1 MRSVLARELYALTL
15 GANFFAACVLTL
27 FIFDATML
35 GISFVY
41 GLGRDQSEWPKE
53 TREKYSRKLGLI
65 DPPTTGET
73 VACMSSC
80 KGQEKEKKT
89 QLCNSEETKQDNAG
103 LLDDWIDL
111 EFIQKHTGSINSLV
125 YYPFLAVALSLLA
138 HSAWLS
144 AYPGS
149 PLIAIAEGV
158 GLFVIFCCALAL
170 RWAAERARHR
180 AERKFADEIVKMS
193 EKPAEPGK
201 WSRRQL
207 EDLRARIR
215 ALDEGAFSPLLEQ
228 PIVRALLLPLGSLG
242 LTALQNLPGFL
253 RF

>member
-1 MRSVLARELYALTL
+1 MSYPPIT
-15 GANFFAACVLTL
+15 GNCTCHK
-27 FIFDATML
+27 DP
-35 GISFVY
+35 Y
-41 GLGRDQSEWPKE
+41 KKQE
-53 TREKYSRKLGLI
+53 TEEKTKS
-65 DPPTTGET
+65 D
-73 VACMSSC
+73 
-80 KGQEKEKKT
+80 
-89 QLCNSEETKQDNAG
+89 NSGTAIQDNAG

-111 EFIQKHTGSINSLV
+111 DFIQNHTGFINSLV
-125 YYPFLAVALSLLA
+125 CYPFLAVALSLLA

-158 GLFVIFCCALAL
+158 GLFVIFCCAWSL

-201 WSRRQL
+201 WSRSQL
-207 EDLRARIR
+207 EALLARIR

-228 PIVRALLLPLGSLG
+228 PIVRALLLPIGSLG